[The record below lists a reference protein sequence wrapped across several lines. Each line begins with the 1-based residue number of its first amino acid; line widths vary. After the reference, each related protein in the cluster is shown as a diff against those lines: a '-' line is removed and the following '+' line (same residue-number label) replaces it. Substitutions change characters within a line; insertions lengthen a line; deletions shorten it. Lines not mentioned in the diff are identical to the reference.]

1 MHMTDE
7 IIVWAGTPESA
18 REYLE
23 RTQLWKDYEVNG
35 LPESVRMLALSG
47 RDEEDEDE
55 RFGAYA
61 PFIRTVENTAVI
73 PINGSLHSKEN
84 FFTQFF
90 GIMTYET
97 LSNIMALLAGDEDIK
112 NALLSFS
119 TPGGSAMGIDVATD
133 AIHAMRRLGKP
144 VYGHTADHSLSA
156 GYWIAS
162 ACETFNCQKNAEIG
176 SVGVIGVHADMTSM
190 LKKEGIRVTVMRK
203 GEEKAL
209 ATPYEKLSD
218 KARAQVERSMG
229 HKYDAFIEQVSNGR
243 RLERSY
249 VMDEIAT
256 GRVFTG
262 QEAQQLRLVDEIV
275 PYNDEVARIVSQGS
289 TSSASSQSSNSNWSE
304 AAMHKKPI
312 INISS
317 TGTGPADEAMAAVA
331 AGVDPENLQA
341 PDNLV
346 KESTE
351 DKNEEK
357 AEVAAEAS
365 SEKPETES
373 AEETQEEQQAEQ
385 DTSVSTL
392 LADLNQQLV
401 DAKVQLN
408 SANTQLAEL
417 QVGNAGLRKI
427 AVEQTQRLRVAL
439 GQPASTEDLDKM
451 SDTALITAHEEV
463 RTHYLERFNIGAT
476 SRVPEKDTTVPHQVV
491 TRLDQAARKA
501 TNFK

>member
-1 MHMTDE
+1 MARCMASSESRRKYPNEGQRYKVCQGLWNNRNRAEAMHMTDE

-176 SVGVIGVHADMTSM
+176 SVHFLDPLDGTPQQIVDRFET
-190 LKKEGIRVTVMRK
+190 
-203 GEEKAL
+203 L
-209 ATPYEKLSD
+209 A
-218 KARAQVERSMG
+218 
-229 HKYDAFIEQVSNGR
+229 
-243 RLERSY
+243 
-249 VMDEIAT
+249 
-256 GRVFTG
+256 
-262 QEAQQLRLVDEIV
+262 
-275 PYNDEVARIVSQGS
+275 
-289 TSSASSQSSNSNWSE
+289 
-304 AAMHKKPI
+304 
-312 INISS
+312 
-317 TGTGPADEAMAAVA
+317 A
-331 AGVDPENLQA
+331 AG
-341 PDNLV
+341 
-346 KESTE
+346 
-351 DKNEEK
+351 
-357 AEVAAEAS
+357 
-365 SEKPETES
+365 
-373 AEETQEEQQAEQ
+373 
-385 DTSVSTL
+385 TL
-392 LADLNQQLV
+392 FGNHEHLAF
-401 DAKVQLN
+401 
-408 SANTQLAEL
+408 
-417 QVGNAGLRKI
+417 GLI
-427 AVEQTQRLRVAL
+427 E
-439 GQPASTEDLDKM
+439 
-451 SDTALITAHEEV
+451 
-463 RTHYLERFNIGAT
+463 
-476 SRVPEKDTTVPHQVV
+476 
-491 TRLDQAARKA
+491 
-501 TNFK
+501 